1 MDIVEMIEQLY
12 RIFIEVKTYDL
23 DPDIPVPTLMDEGDS
38 YCFMKTTQR
47 AVKWLIEK
55 VFEANLDPII
65 VTIDKP
71 GDSLEDLKESLGDKR
86 SA

>member
-12 RIFIEVKTYDL
+12 RLFLEVNTYDL
-23 DPDIPVPTLMDEGDS
+23 DPDISIPTLMEEGDS
-38 YCFMKTTQR
+38 YCFMKTTTR
-47 AVKWLIEK
+47 ALKWLIEK

-71 GDSLEDLKESLGDKR
+71 GDSL
-86 SA
+86 

>member
-23 DPDIPVPTLMDEGDS
+23 DPDITIPTLMEEGDS

>member
-12 RIFIEVKTYDL
+12 RIFLEVNTYDL
-23 DPDIPVPTLMDEGDS
+23 DPDIIIPTLMEEGDS

-55 VFEANLDPII
+55 VYEANLDPII

-71 GDSLEDLKESLGDKR
+71 GDSLQDLKESLGD
-86 SA
+86 